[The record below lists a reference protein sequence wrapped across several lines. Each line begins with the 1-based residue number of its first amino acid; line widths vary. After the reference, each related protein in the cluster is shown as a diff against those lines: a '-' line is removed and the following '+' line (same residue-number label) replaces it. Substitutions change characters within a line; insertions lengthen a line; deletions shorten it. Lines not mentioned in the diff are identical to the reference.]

1 LDQHPKL
8 QQAQPDQVIMSEQ
21 EDISQV
27 PDTGTAVA
35 EGGDDAPFK
44 MSLTVDIQNAG
55 PCKKHVRVQVPRADL
70 EHFYEEAVKDLVTT
84 AAVPGFRTGHVP
96 RKLIEKRFRKEVGD
110 HVRQKVLMQSLQQ
123 LGEDHKLDAINEPD
137 LDVESLVLPEE
148 GDFSYEFDVE
158 VRPEFDL
165 PDYGGL
171 SIKRPMRAI
180 TDADV
185 QTYLDNYL
193 AQFGQLVPHDGPAE
207 AGDYVLANLR
217 FESGDKELSRASQ
230 KQIRIRPTLRFSDAE
245 VTGFEKLMQGV
256 RPGETREAT
265 GKIAVE
271 ASNLELRGDPVKI
284 EFEVTDVQRL
294 RLPELTQEFL
304 DQLGVESEASLREEV
319 RDILERQVTYEQ
331 RQATRRQV
339 LEKITAS
346 ADWDLP
352 ESLVKRQVENALR
365 REILEMQQAGFTDE
379 QIRARQNELMQR
391 QISTTRQALKEHF
404 VLDKIAT
411 QEKLEVTPHD
421 KDVEIAYMAMQRG
434 ESPRKVRAR
443 LEKTGMIENL
453 EAQILERKAID
464 VVLEKAVFVDV
475 PGEAGK
481 PSDVEALELS
491 VCGHEVESSQ
501 DAAAAVAE

>member
-1 LDQHPKL
+1 
-8 QQAQPDQVIMSEQ
+8 MSEQ
-21 EDISQV
+21 DDV
-27 PDTGTAVA
+27 PQDLASGTAVA
-35 EGGDDAPFK
+35 EGCDEAPFK

-55 PCKKHVRVQVPRADL
+55 PCKKHVRVQVPRSDL

-137 LDVESLVLPEE
+137 LDVESLVLPE
-148 GDFSYEFDVE
+148 FDVE

-165 PDYGGL
+165 PDYAGL

-180 TDADV
+180 TDAEV
-185 QTYLDNYL
+185 QTYLENYL

-207 AGDYVLANLR
+207 AGDYVLANLN
-217 FESGDKELSRASQ
+217 FESGGKELSRASQ
-230 KQIRIRPTLRFSDAE
+230 KQIRIRPVLRFADAE
-245 VTGFEKLMQGV
+245 IAGFDKLMQGV
-256 RPGETREAT
+256 RPGDMREAT

-271 ASNLELRGDPVKI
+271 ASSIELRGEPVKI
-284 EFEVTDVQRL
+284 HFEVTDVQRL

-304 DQLGVESEASLREEV
+304 DQLGVESEVVLRKEV
-319 RDILERQVTYEQ
+319 REILERQVTYEQ

-365 REILEMQQAGFTDE
+365 RELLEMQQAGFTDE
-379 QIRARQNELMQR
+379 QIRARQNELLQQ

-434 ESPRKVRAR
+434 ESPRRVRAR
-443 LEKTGMIENL
+443 MEKMGLIENL
-453 EAQILERKAID
+453 EAQILERKAVD

-491 VCGHEVESSQ
+491 VCGHEVESASS
-501 DAAAAVAE
+501 AGEAVAE